1 MQSTHGQIRAHIY
14 KPFQHL
20 WCLHV
25 IGMSSTSELKTPR
38 VDKNHANHTQWFCS
52 PYSCHSSC
60 LFSFLTQS
68 ISNEIRIH
76 KTFVINFL
84 RHLWFSVHIIS
95 SFLWITSSRVFPPL
109 ISLEVATLDLD
120 SIDPKLDYR
129 TRLRGRKWQD
139 LSCGVSGM
147 EKWWIIGGLISVI
160 FLQESHFKIF

>member
-109 ISLEVATLDLD
+109 ISLEVATPGPWQHRSKAGLQDA
-120 SIDPKLDYR
+120 SAW
-129 TRLRGRKWQD
+129 TQVARLVLWRFGNGKMMDHWWVN
-139 LSCGVSGM
+139 LSDFPPG
-147 EKWWIIGGLISVI
+147 IS
-160 FLQESHFKIF
+160 F